1 MASFTDKSF
10 QFNPYIQE
18 LPVQEMV
25 QVGMQKQAQYNQGVQ
40 KIQNYIDRVA
50 GVDVYLDV
58 DKQYLQ
64 SKLGELGNNLRTV
77 AAGDFSN
84 QQLVNSVAGM
94 TSQISKDQLIT
105 NAIGSTARY
114 RSGLSKIQKDIDEG
128 KSNPANVKNFQK
140 QAQPWL
146 SSTKPGQVFNGAY
159 NPHFDIMKFAKE
171 QFDAVK
177 PGKWSFDQLYDTDA
191 EGNYKFN
198 IVKDKKGNVIR
209 QELIPS
215 KYMVRMEKEGRLP
228 AEVKATL
235 GQIFSDPRVTK
246 QLQITGEY
254 NYGNIDEKGLSD
266 MVYAQRDTRTA
277 DYNDK
282 IAELTLR
289 KTLEKTNEGKEL
301 IQEQI
306 DKLETNI
313 ESINSSYDKIAQE
326 AYKNPDYVRGY
337 LYKESSLDNLQGMF
351 GSVKVTKQAM
361 ESPLYQA
368 NFKEFQEANRMKEA
382 AADLKYKYDALAQA
396 DELARLARENDLRIA
411 TLKAA
416 SGKKK
421 PGTGDGLDDER
432 GLERAEN
439 PSSINVIMN
448 GEQVKT
454 NAANDMLTTGNE
466 LVWNGFFANNPKNIE
481 QLSKLVGPQRTKEQA
496 IELMLRNAANQKKQP
511 YVDFITY
518 WSDKVVNELKTKP
531 GGVPPLLADAYQLF
545 KKKQKT
551 FQSIAQ
557 ESADV
562 DTQVAK
568 EVGSDLLK
576 VINDVDVKD
585 TPMKFQGKD
594 VIVTKEDFYDLALYA
609 KGNVTVGGYFDDKVH
624 KENAKAAE
632 ARLNSRG
639 KAFLIPTVLDKFA
652 TSTLSPSGILKD
664 WKTTIRQG
672 VEVLPFTDDVYLR
685 NPKGWQVNLDTK
697 GDFENNFKKLYK
709 VIDTEASAK
718 ALTRKAEL
726 LQNTSFF
733 KPDVKMPIL
742 TGDPETNRQTFN
754 DIRRWTL
761 EYGKSAKNLASSDEL
776 KGMLDVIGGDLAD
789 ISFEAKTVTGP
800 GGKKVIQVSGTDL
813 KNNKSGS
820 IVIADDE
827 ARNGLNIDVSG
838 LYEPDEVTNVR
849 RAIRRS
855 PLGSTTT
862 LDAGDVSTYLK
873 QNGSYFEKFEFPRM
887 IGNPNYDMQ
896 ANIVKSGDMYYPY
909 VYVATANGKRVVKQ
923 LDGDPNL
930 ENLIAKIKILGPE
943 FAQGAFK

>member
-18 LPVQEMV
+18 LPVQEMY
-25 QVGMQKQAQYNQGVQ
+25 QVGMAKQAQYNQGVQ

-58 DKQYLQ
+58 DKEYLQ
-64 SKLGELGNNLRTV
+64 SKLGELGNKLKTV

-84 QQLVNSVAGM
+84 QQLVNSVTGM
-94 TSQISKDQLIT
+94 TAQISKDQLIT

-114 RSGLSKIQKDIDEG
+114 RSGLSKIQKDIDDG

-146 SSTKPGQVFNGAY
+146 SSTKPGQVFNGTY

-177 PGKWSFDQLYDTDA
+177 PGKWSFDQLYETDA
-191 EGNYKFN
+191 QGNYKFD
-198 IVKDKKGNVIR
+198 IVKDKKGNIIKQTPVVS
-209 QELIPS
+209 P
-215 KYMVRMEKEGRLP
+215 YMVRMEQEGRLP

-235 GQIFSDPRVTK
+235 NQIFSDPRVTK

-254 NYGNIDEKGLSD
+254 NYGNIDEKGLAD
-266 MVYAQRDTRTA
+266 MVYAQRDEKTTG
-277 DYNDK
+277 YNDK
-282 IAELTLR
+282 IGELTLR
-289 KTLEKTNEGKEL
+289 KTLEKTDEGKKL
-301 IQEQI
+301 IQGEI
-306 DKLETNI
+306 DQLQSKLDGV
-313 ESINSSYDKIAQE
+313 NSSYDKLAQE
-326 AYKNPDYVRGY
+326 AYKNPDYVRGFV
-337 LYKESSLDNLQGMF
+337 YKESSIDNLQGMF
-351 GSVKVTKQAM
+351 GSVKVSKQNM
-361 ESPLYQA
+361 ESPLWNA
-368 NFKEFQEANRMKEA
+368 NFKEWQEANDMREA

-396 DELARLARENDLRIA
+396 SELARLARENDLRIA
-411 TLKAA
+411 SLKG
-416 SGKKK
+416 GKKK
-421 PGTGDGLDDER
+421 PGEGPDDER
-432 GLERAEN
+432 GLEFAEN
-439 PSSINVIMN
+439 ESSMDVIVN
-448 GEQVKT
+448 SEQVKT

-466 LVWNGFFANNPKNIE
+466 LVWSGFFANNPKNI
-481 QLSKLVGPQRTKEQA
+481 QALSKQIALGKTREQGIETILKNTANNNKE
-496 IELMLRNAANQKKQP
+496 P
-511 YVDFITY
+511 YVDFINR

-531 GGVPPLLADAYQLF
+531 GGVPPALGDAYQLF

-551 FQSIAQ
+551 FQSISQ

-562 DTQVAK
+562 DSQVAK
-568 EVGSDLLK
+568 ELGTDLLK
-576 VINDVDVKD
+576 VINDVDIKD

-594 VIVTKEDFYDLALYA
+594 VVVTKEDFYDLAIYA

-652 TSTLSPSGILKD
+652 TSTLSPSGILRD

-672 VEVLPFTDDVYLR
+672 VELLPFTDQVYLR
-685 NPKGWQVNLDTK
+685 NPKGYQVNVDTR
-697 GDFENNFKKLYK
+697 GDFENNLKKVYN
-709 VIDTEASAK
+709 VINTEASAK

-726 LQNTSFF
+726 LQSKSFF

-742 TGDPETNRQTFN
+742 TGDNETDRQTLN

-761 EYGKSAKNLASSDEL
+761 DYGRSGKNLAVSGEL
-776 KGMLDVIGGDLAD
+776 DGMLEAIKGDLSD
-789 ISFEAKTVTGP
+789 ISLEAKTMTGP
-800 GGKKVIQVSGTDL
+800 GGKKVIQILGTDL

-820 IVIADDE
+820 IIIADDE
-827 ARNGLNIDVSG
+827 AKGLGIDPSG
-838 LYEPDEVTNVR
+838 LYESDEITNVR
-849 RAIRRS
+849 RSIRRN
-855 PLGSTTT
+855 PLGSTTM

-896 ANIVKSGDMYYPY
+896 ANIVKANDMYYAY
-909 VYVATANGKRVVKQ
+909 VYTSTANGGKRNVQ
-923 LDGDPNL
+923 ALPGDPNL
-930 ENLIAKIKILGPE
+930 EVVVNKLKSLGPE
-943 FAQGAFK
+943 FAQAALK

>member
-18 LPVQEMV
+18 LPVQEMY
-25 QVGMQKQAQYNQGVQ
+25 QVGMAKQAQYNQGVQ

-58 DKQYLQ
+58 DKEYLQ
-64 SKLGELGNNLRTV
+64 SKLGELGNKLKTV

-84 QQLVNSVAGM
+84 QQLVNSVTGM
-94 TSQISKDQLIT
+94 TAQISKDQLIT

-114 RSGLSKIQKDIDEG
+114 RSGLSKIQKDIDDG

-146 SSTKPGQVFNGAY
+146 SSTKPGQVFNGTY

-177 PGKWSFDQLYDTDA
+177 PGKWSFDQLYETDA
-191 EGNYKFN
+191 QGNYKFD
-198 IVKDKKGNVIR
+198 IVKDKKGNIIKQTPVVS
-209 QELIPS
+209 P
-215 KYMVRMEKEGRLP
+215 YMVRMEQEGRLP

-235 GQIFSDPRVTK
+235 NQIFSDPRVTK

-254 NYGNIDEKGLSD
+254 NYGNIDEKGLAD
-266 MVYAQRDTRTA
+266 MVYAQRDEKTTG
-277 DYNDK
+277 YNDK
-282 IAELTLR
+282 IGELTLR
-289 KTLEKTNEGKEL
+289 KTLEKTDEGKKL
-301 IQEQI
+301 IQGEI
-306 DKLETNI
+306 DQLQSKLDGV
-313 ESINSSYDKIAQE
+313 NSSYDKLAQE
-326 AYKNPDYVRGY
+326 AYKNPDYVRGFV
-337 LYKESSLDNLQGMF
+337 YKESSIDNLQGMF
-351 GSVKVTKQAM
+351 GSVKVSKQNM
-361 ESPLYQA
+361 ESPLWNA
-368 NFKEFQEANRMKEA
+368 NFKEWQEANDMREA

-396 DELARLARENDLRIA
+396 SELARLARENDLRIA
-411 TLKAA
+411 SLKG
-416 SGKKK
+416 GKKK
-421 PGTGDGLDDER
+421 PGEGPDDER
-432 GLERAEN
+432 GLEFAEN
-439 PSSINVIMN
+439 ESSMDVIVN
-448 GEQVKT
+448 SEQVKT

-466 LVWNGFFANNPKNIE
+466 LVWSGFFANNPKNI
-481 QLSKLVGPQRTKEQA
+481 QALSKQIALGKTREQGIETILKNTANNNKE
-496 IELMLRNAANQKKQP
+496 P
-511 YVDFITY
+511 YVDFINR

-531 GGVPPLLADAYQLF
+531 GGVPPALGDAYQLF

-551 FQSIAQ
+551 FQSISQ

-562 DTQVAK
+562 DSQVAK
-568 EVGSDLLK
+568 ELGTDLLK
-576 VINDVDVKD
+576 VINDVDIKD

-594 VIVTKEDFYDLALYA
+594 VVVTKEDFYDLAIYA

-652 TSTLSPSGILKD
+652 TSTLSPSGILRD
-664 WKTTIRQG
+664 WKTTVRQG
-672 VEVLPFTDDVYLR
+672 VELLPFTDQVYLR
-685 NPKGWQVNLDTK
+685 NPKGYQVNVDTR
-697 GDFENNFKKLYK
+697 GDFENNLKKVYN
-709 VIDTEASAK
+709 VINTEASAK

-726 LQNTSFF
+726 LQSKSFF

-742 TGDPETNRQTFN
+742 TGDNETDRQTLN

-761 EYGKSAKNLASSDEL
+761 DYGRSGKNLAVSGEL
-776 KGMLDVIGGDLAD
+776 DGMLEAIKGDLSD
-789 ISFEAKTVTGP
+789 ISLEAKTMTGP
-800 GGKKVIQVSGTDL
+800 GGKKVIQILGTDL

-820 IVIADDE
+820 IIIADDE
-827 ARNGLNIDVSG
+827 AKGLGIDPSG
-838 LYEPDEVTNVR
+838 LYESDEITNVR
-849 RAIRRS
+849 RSIRRN
-855 PLGSTTT
+855 PLGSTTM

-896 ANIVKSGDMYYPY
+896 ANIVKANDMYYAY
-909 VYVATANGKRVVKQ
+909 VYTSTANGGKRNVQ
-923 LDGDPNL
+923 ALPGDPNL
-930 ENLIAKIKILGPE
+930 EVVVNKLKSLGPE
-943 FAQGAFK
+943 FAQAALK

>member
-58 DKQYLQ
+58 DKEYLQ

-94 TSQISKDQLIT
+94 TAQISKDQLIT

-128 KSNPANVKNFQK
+128 KSNPANIKNFQK

-146 SSTKPGQVFNGAY
+146 SSTKPGQVFNGTY

-177 PGKWSFDQLYDTDA
+177 PGKWSFDQLYETDA
-191 EGNYKFN
+191 QGNYKFD
-198 IVKDKKGNVIR
+198 IVKDKKGNIIKQTPVVS
-209 QELIPS
+209 P
-215 KYMVRMEKEGRLP
+215 YMVRMEQEGRLP

-254 NYGNIDEKGLSD
+254 NYGNIDEKGLAD
-266 MVYAQRDTRTA
+266 MVYAQRDEKTTG
-277 DYNDK
+277 YNDK

-289 KTLEKTNEGKEL
+289 KTLEKTDESKKL
-301 IQEQI
+301 IQEEI
-306 DKLETNI
+306 DQLQSKLDGV
-313 ESINSSYDKIAQE
+313 NSSYDKLAQE
-326 AYKNPDYVRGY
+326 AYKNPDYVRGFV
-337 LYKESSLDNLQGMF
+337 YKENSLDNLRGMF

-361 ESPLYQA
+361 ESPLWNA
-368 NFKEFQEANRMKEA
+368 NFKEWQEANDMKQA

-396 DELARLARENDLRIA
+396 NELARLGRENDLRIA
-411 TLKAA
+411 TLKATT
-416 SGKKK
+416 GKKK
-421 PGTGDGLDDER
+421 PGSGPDDER
-432 GLERAEN
+432 GLEFAEN
-439 PSSINVIMN
+439 PSSMDVIVN
-448 GEQVKT
+448 SEQKKT

-466 LVWNGFFANNPKNIE
+466 LVWSGFFANNPKNI
-481 QLSKLVGPQRTKEQA
+481 QALSKQIALGKTREQGIETILKNTANANKE
-496 IELMLRNAANQKKQP
+496 P
-511 YVDFITY
+511 YVDFINR

-531 GGVPPLLADAYQLF
+531 GGVPPALGDAYQLF

-551 FQSIAQ
+551 FQSISQ

-568 EVGSDLLK
+568 EVGTDLLK
-576 VINDVDVKD
+576 VINDVDIKD

-594 VIVTKEDFYDLALYA
+594 VIVTKEDFYDLAIYA
-609 KGNVTVGGYFDDKVH
+609 KGNVTVGGYLDDKVH

-632 ARLNSRG
+632 ARLNNRG
-639 KAFLIPTVLDKFA
+639 KAFLIPTILDKFA

-672 VEVLPFTDDVYLR
+672 IEVLPFTDDVYLR
-685 NPKGWQVNLDTK
+685 NPKGYQVNVDTK

-726 LQNTSFF
+726 LQSKSFF

-742 TGDPETNRQTFN
+742 TGDTETDRQTLN

-761 EYGKSAKNLASSDEL
+761 EYGRSAKNLASSDEL
-776 KGMLDVIGGDLAD
+776 KGMLGVIGGDLAD
-789 ISFEAKTVTGP
+789 ISFEAKTVSGP
-800 GGKKVIQVSGTDL
+800 DGKKVIQVSGTDL
-813 KNNKSGS
+813 KTNKSGS
-820 IVIADDE
+820 IIIADDE
-827 ARNGLNIDVSG
+827 AKNGLGIDVSG
-838 LYEPDEVTNVR
+838 LFESDEITNVR
-849 RAIRRS
+849 RAIRRN
-855 PLGSTTT
+855 PLGSTTM

-896 ANIVKSGDMYYPY
+896 ANIVKANDMYYAY
-909 VYVATANGKRVVKQ
+909 IYTSTANGGKRNVQ
-923 LDGDPNL
+923 ALPGDPNL
-930 ENLIAKIKILGPE
+930 EVVVNKLKSLGPE
-943 FAQGAFK
+943 FAQAALK

>member
-18 LPVQEMV
+18 LPVQEMY
-25 QVGMQKQAQYNQGVQ
+25 QVGMAKQAQYNQGVQ

-58 DKQYLQ
+58 DKEYLQ
-64 SKLGELGNNLRTV
+64 SKLGELGNKLKTV

-84 QQLVNSVAGM
+84 QQLVNSVTGM
-94 TSQISKDQLIT
+94 TAQISKDQLIT

-114 RSGLSKIQKDIDEG
+114 RSGLSKIQKDIDDG

-146 SSTKPGQVFNGAY
+146 SSTKPGQVFNGTY

-177 PGKWSFDQLYDTDA
+177 PGKWSFDQLYETDA
-191 EGNYKFN
+191 QGNYKFD
-198 IVKDKKGNVIR
+198 IVKDKKGNIIKQTPVVS
-209 QELIPS
+209 P
-215 KYMVRMEKEGRLP
+215 YMVRMEQEGRLP

-235 GQIFSDPRVTK
+235 NQIFSDPRVTK

-254 NYGNIDEKGLSD
+254 NYGNIDEKGLAD
-266 MVYAQRDTRTA
+266 MVYAQRDEKTTG
-277 DYNDK
+277 YNDK

-289 KTLEKTNEGKEL
+289 KTLEKTDESKKL
-301 IQEQI
+301 IQGEI
-306 DKLETNI
+306 DQLQSKLDGV
-313 ESINSSYDKIAQE
+313 NSSYDKLAQE
-326 AYKNPDYVRGY
+326 AYKNPDYVRGFV
-337 LYKESSLDNLQGMF
+337 YKESSIDNLQGMF
-351 GSVKVTKQAM
+351 GSVKVSKQNM
-361 ESPLYQA
+361 ESPLWNA
-368 NFKEFQEANRMKEA
+368 NFKEWQEANDMREA
-382 AADLKYKYDALAQA
+382 AADLKYKYDALAQ
-396 DELARLARENDLRIA
+396 DKELAKLKMENDLRIA
-411 TLKAA
+411 SLKG

-421 PGTGDGLDDER
+421 PGAGPDDER
-432 GLERAEN
+432 GLEFAEN
-439 PSSINVIMN
+439 ESSMDVIVN
-448 GEQVKT
+448 SEQVKT

-466 LVWNGFFANNPKNIE
+466 LVWSGFFANNPKNI
-481 QLSKLVGPQRTKEQA
+481 QALSKQIALGKTREQGIETILKNTANNNKE
-496 IELMLRNAANQKKQP
+496 P
-511 YVDFITY
+511 YVDFINR

-531 GGVPPLLADAYQLF
+531 GGVPPALGDAYQLF

-551 FQSIAQ
+551 FQSISQ

-562 DTQVAK
+562 DSQVAK
-568 EVGSDLLK
+568 ELGTDLLK
-576 VINDVDVKD
+576 VINDVDIKD

-594 VIVTKEDFYDLALYA
+594 VVVTKEDFYDLAIYA

-652 TSTLSPSGILKD
+652 TSTLSPSGILRD
-664 WKTTIRQG
+664 WKTTVRQG
-672 VEVLPFTDDVYLR
+672 VELLPFTDQVYLR
-685 NPKGWQVNLDTK
+685 NPKGYQVNVDTK
-697 GDFENNFKKLYK
+697 GDFENNLKKVYN
-709 VIDTEASAK
+709 VINTEASAK

-726 LQNTSFF
+726 LKSKSFF

-742 TGDPETNRQTFN
+742 TGDTETDRQTLN

-761 EYGKSAKNLASSDEL
+761 DYGRSGKNLAVSGEL
-776 KGMLDVIGGDLAD
+776 DGMLEAIKGDLSD
-789 ISFEAKTVTGP
+789 ISLEAKTMTGP
-800 GGKKVIQVSGTDL
+800 GGKKVIQILGTDL
-813 KNNKSGS
+813 KTNKSGS

-827 ARNGLNIDVSG
+827 AKGLGIDPSG
-838 LYEPDEVTNVR
+838 LYESDEITNVR
-849 RAIRRS
+849 RSIRRN
-855 PLGSTTT
+855 PLGSTTM

-896 ANIVKSGDMYYPY
+896 ANIVKANDMYYAY
-909 VYVATANGKRVVKQ
+909 VYTSTANGGKRNVQ
-923 LDGDPNL
+923 ALPGDPNL
-930 ENLIAKIKILGPE
+930 EVVVNKLKSLGPE
-943 FAQGAFK
+943 FAQAALK

>member
-58 DKQYLQ
+58 DKEYLQ

-84 QQLVNSVAGM
+84 QQLVNSVTGM
-94 TSQISKDQLIT
+94 TAQISKDKLIT

-140 QAQPWL
+140 QAEPWL
-146 SSTKPGQVFNGAY
+146 RSTKPGQVFNGTY
-159 NPHFDIMKFAKE
+159 DPHFDIMKFAKE

-177 PGKWSFDQLYDTDA
+177 PGKWSFDQLYETDA
-191 EGNYKFN
+191 QGNYKFD
-198 IVKDKKGNVIR
+198 IVKDKKGNIIKQTPVVS
-209 QELIPS
+209 P
-215 KYMVRMEKEGRLP
+215 YMVRMEQEGRLP

-235 GQIFSDPRVTK
+235 NQIFSDPRVTK

-254 NYGNIDEKGLSD
+254 NYGNIDEKGLAD
-266 MVYAQRDTRTA
+266 MVYAQRDEKTTG
-277 DYNDK
+277 YNDK

-289 KTLEKTNEGKEL
+289 KTLEKTDEGKKL
-301 IQEQI
+301 IQGEI
-306 DKLETNI
+306 DQLQSKLDGV
-313 ESINSSYDKIAQE
+313 NSSYDKLAQE
-326 AYKNPDYVRGY
+326 AYKNPDYVRGFV
-337 LYKESSLDNLQGMF
+337 YKENSLDNLRGMF
-351 GSVKVTKQAM
+351 GSVKVSKENM
-361 ESPLYQA
+361 ESPLWNA
-368 NFKEFQEANRMKEA
+368 NFKEWQEANRMRES

-396 DELARLARENDLRIA
+396 SELARLARENDLRIA
-411 TLKAA
+411 ALKATT
-416 SGKKK
+416 GKKK
-421 PGTGDGLDDER
+421 PGSGPDDER
-432 GLERAEN
+432 GLEFAEN
-439 PSSINVIMN
+439 ESSMDVIVN
-448 GEQVKT
+448 SEQVKT

-466 LVWNGFFANNPKNIE
+466 LVWSGFFANNPKNI
-481 QLSKLVGPQRTKEQA
+481 QALSKQIALGKTREQGIETILKNTANANKE
-496 IELMLRNAANQKKQP
+496 P
-511 YVDFITY
+511 YVDFINR

-531 GGVPPLLADAYQLF
+531 GGVPPALGDAYNLF

-551 FQSIAQ
+551 FQSISQ
-557 ESADV
+557 EAADV
-562 DTQVAK
+562 DAAVAK
-568 EVGSDLLK
+568 ELGTDLLK
-576 VINDVDVKD
+576 VINTVDIKD

-594 VIVTKEDFYDLALYA
+594 VIVTKEDFYDLAIYA

-652 TSTLSPSGILKD
+652 TSTLSPSGILRD

-672 VEVLPFTDDVYLR
+672 VELLPFTDQVYLR
-685 NPKGWQVNLDTK
+685 NPKGYQVNVDTK
-697 GDFENNFKKLYK
+697 GDFENNLKKVYN
-709 VIDTEASAK
+709 IINTEASAK

-726 LQNTSFF
+726 LQSKSFF

-742 TGDPETNRQTFN
+742 TGDAETDRQTLN

-761 EYGKSAKNLASSDEL
+761 DYGRSGKNLAVSGEL
-776 KGMLDVIGGDLAD
+776 DGMLEAIKGDLAD
-789 ISFEAKTVTGP
+789 ISLEAKTMTGP
-800 GGKKVIQVSGTDL
+800 GGKKVIQILGTDL
-813 KNNKSGS
+813 KTNKSGS

-827 ARNGLNIDVSG
+827 AKGLGIDVSG
-838 LYEPDEVTNVR
+838 LYESDEITNVR
-849 RAIRRS
+849 RAIRRN
-855 PLGSTTT
+855 PLGSTTM

-887 IGNPNYDMQ
+887 VGNPNYDMQ
-896 ANIVKSGDMYYPY
+896 ANIVKANDMYYAY
-909 VYVATANGKRVVKQ
+909 IYTSTANGGKRNVQ
-923 LDGDPNL
+923 ALPGDPNL
-930 ENLIAKIKILGPE
+930 EVVVNKLKSLGPE
-943 FAQGAFK
+943 FAQAALK

>member
-18 LPVQEMV
+18 LPVQEMY
-25 QVGMQKQAQYNQGVQ
+25 QVGMAKQAQYNQGVQ

-58 DKQYLQ
+58 DKEYLQ
-64 SKLGELGNNLRTV
+64 SKLGELGNKLKTV

-84 QQLVNSVAGM
+84 QQLVNSVTGM
-94 TSQISKDQLIT
+94 TAQISKDQLIT

-128 KSNPANVKNFQK
+128 KSNPANIKNFQK

-146 SSTKPGQVFNGAY
+146 SSTKPGQVFNGTY

-177 PGKWSFDQLYDTDA
+177 PGKWSFDQLYETDA
-191 EGNYKFN
+191 QGNYKFD
-198 IVKDKKGNVIR
+198 IVKDKKGNIIKQTPVVS
-209 QELIPS
+209 P
-215 KYMVRMEKEGRLP
+215 YMVRMEQEGRLP

-235 GQIFSDPRVTK
+235 NQIFSDPRVTK

-254 NYGNIDEKGLSD
+254 NYGNIDEKGLAD
-266 MVYAQRDTRTA
+266 MVYAQRDEKTTG
-277 DYNDK
+277 YNDK

-289 KTLEKTNEGKEL
+289 KTLEKTDEGKKL
-301 IQEQI
+301 IQGEI
-306 DKLETNI
+306 DQLQSKLDGV
-313 ESINSSYDKIAQE
+313 NSSYDKLAQE
-326 AYKNPDYVRGY
+326 AYKNPDYVRGFV
-337 LYKESSLDNLQGMF
+337 YKESSIDNLQGMF
-351 GSVKVTKQAM
+351 GSVKVSKQNM
-361 ESPLYQA
+361 ESPLWNA
-368 NFKEFQEANRMKEA
+368 NFKEWQEANRMRES

-396 DELARLARENDLRIA
+396 SELARLARENDLRIA
-411 TLKAA
+411 ALKATT
-416 SGKKK
+416 GKKK
-421 PGTGDGLDDER
+421 PGEGPDDER
-432 GLERAEN
+432 GLEFAEN
-439 PSSINVIMN
+439 ESSMDVIVN
-448 GEQVKT
+448 SEQVKT

-466 LVWNGFFANNPKNIE
+466 LVWSGFFANNPKNI
-481 QLSKLVGPQRTKEQA
+481 QALSKQIALGKTREQGIETILKNTANNNKE
-496 IELMLRNAANQKKQP
+496 P
-511 YVDFITY
+511 YVDFINR

-531 GGVPPLLADAYQLF
+531 GGVPPALGDAYQLF

-551 FQSIAQ
+551 FQSISQ
-557 ESADV
+557 EAADV
-562 DTQVAK
+562 DSQVAK
-568 EVGSDLLK
+568 EVGTDLLK
-576 VINDVDVKD
+576 VINDVDIKD

-594 VIVTKEDFYDLALYA
+594 VVVTKEDFYDLAIYA

-632 ARLNSRG
+632 ARLTNRG
-639 KAFLIPTVLDKFA
+639 KAFLLPTVLDKFA

-672 VEVLPFTDDVYLR
+672 VELLPFTDQVYLR
-685 NPKGWQVNLDTK
+685 NPKGYQVNVDTK
-697 GDFENNFKKLYK
+697 GDFENNLKKVYN
-709 VIDTEASAK
+709 VINTEASAK

-726 LQNTSFF
+726 LKSKSFF

-742 TGDPETNRQTFN
+742 TGDAETDRQTLN

-761 EYGKSAKNLASSDEL
+761 DYGRSGKNLAVSGEL
-776 KGMLDVIGGDLAD
+776 DGMLEAIKGDLSD
-789 ISFEAKTVTGP
+789 ISLEAKTMTGP
-800 GGKKVIQVSGTDL
+800 GGKKVIQILGTDL
-813 KNNKSGS
+813 KTNKSGS

-827 ARNGLNIDVSG
+827 AKGLGIDPSG
-838 LYEPDEVTNVR
+838 LYESDEITNVR
-849 RAIRRS
+849 RAIRRN
-855 PLGSTTT
+855 PLGSTTM

-896 ANIVKSGDMYYPY
+896 ANIVKANDMYYAY
-909 VYVATANGKRVVKQ
+909 IYTSTANGGKRNVQ
-923 LDGDPNL
+923 ALPGDPNL
-930 ENLIAKIKILGPE
+930 EVVVNKLKSLGPE
-943 FAQGAFK
+943 FAQAALK

>member
-18 LPVQEMV
+18 LPVQEMY
-25 QVGMQKQAQYNQGVQ
+25 QVGMAKQAQYNQGVQ

-58 DKQYLQ
+58 DKEYLQ
-64 SKLGELGNNLRTV
+64 SKLGELGNKLKTV

-84 QQLVNSVAGM
+84 QQLVNSVTGM
-94 TSQISKDQLIT
+94 TAQISKDQLIT

-128 KSNPANVKNFQK
+128 KSNPANIKNFQK

-146 SSTKPGQVFNGAY
+146 SSTKPGQVFNGTY

-177 PGKWSFDQLYDTDA
+177 PGKWSFDQLYETDA
-191 EGNYKFN
+191 QGNYKFD
-198 IVKDKKGNVIR
+198 IVKDKKGNIIKQTPVVS
-209 QELIPS
+209 P
-215 KYMVRMEKEGRLP
+215 YMVRMEQEGRLP

-235 GQIFSDPRVTK
+235 NQIFSDPRVTK

-254 NYGNIDEKGLSD
+254 NYGNIDEKGLAD
-266 MVYAQRDTRTA
+266 MVYAQRDEKTTG
-277 DYNDK
+277 YNDK

-289 KTLEKTNEGKEL
+289 KTLEKTDEGKKL
-301 IQEQI
+301 IQGEI
-306 DKLETNI
+306 DQLQSKLDGV
-313 ESINSSYDKIAQE
+313 NSSYDKLAQE
-326 AYKNPDYVRGY
+326 AYKNPDYVRGFV
-337 LYKESSLDNLQGMF
+337 YKENSLDNLRGMF
-351 GSVKVTKQAM
+351 GSVKVSKENM
-361 ESPLYQA
+361 ESPLWNA
-368 NFKEFQEANRMKEA
+368 NFKEWQEANRMRES

-396 DELARLARENDLRIA
+396 SELARLARENDLRIA
-411 TLKAA
+411 ALKATT
-416 SGKKK
+416 GKKK
-421 PGTGDGLDDER
+421 PGSGPDDER
-432 GLERAEN
+432 GLEFAEN
-439 PSSINVIMN
+439 ESSMDVIVN
-448 GEQVKT
+448 SEQVKT

-466 LVWNGFFANNPKNIE
+466 LVWSGFFANNPKNI
-481 QLSKLVGPQRTKEQA
+481 QALSKQIALGKTREQGIETILKNTANANKE
-496 IELMLRNAANQKKQP
+496 P
-511 YVDFITY
+511 YVDFINR

-531 GGVPPLLADAYQLF
+531 GGVPPALGDAYNLF

-551 FQSIAQ
+551 FQSISQ
-557 ESADV
+557 EAADV
-562 DTQVAK
+562 DAAVAK
-568 EVGSDLLK
+568 ELGTDLLK
-576 VINDVDVKD
+576 VINTVDIKD

-594 VIVTKEDFYDLALYA
+594 VIVTKEDFYDLAIYA

-652 TSTLSPSGILKD
+652 TSTLSPSGILRD

-672 VEVLPFTDDVYLR
+672 VELLPFTDQVYLR
-685 NPKGWQVNLDTK
+685 NPKGYQVNVDTK
-697 GDFENNFKKLYK
+697 GDFENNLKKVYN
-709 VIDTEASAK
+709 IINTEASAK

-726 LQNTSFF
+726 LQSKSFF

-742 TGDPETNRQTFN
+742 TGDAETDRQTLN

-761 EYGKSAKNLASSDEL
+761 DYGRSGKNLAVSGEL
-776 KGMLDVIGGDLAD
+776 DGMLEAIKGDLAD
-789 ISFEAKTVTGP
+789 ISLEAKTMTGP
-800 GGKKVIQVSGTDL
+800 GGKKVIQILGTDL
-813 KNNKSGS
+813 KTNKSGS

-827 ARNGLNIDVSG
+827 AKGLGIDVSG
-838 LYEPDEVTNVR
+838 LYESDEITNVR
-849 RAIRRS
+849 RAIRRN
-855 PLGSTTT
+855 PLGSTTM

-887 IGNPNYDMQ
+887 VGNPNYDMQ
-896 ANIVKSGDMYYPY
+896 ANIVKANDMYYAY
-909 VYVATANGKRVVKQ
+909 IYTSTANGGKRNVQ
-923 LDGDPNL
+923 ALPGDPNL
-930 ENLIAKIKILGPE
+930 EVVVNKLKSLGPE
-943 FAQGAFK
+943 FAQAALK